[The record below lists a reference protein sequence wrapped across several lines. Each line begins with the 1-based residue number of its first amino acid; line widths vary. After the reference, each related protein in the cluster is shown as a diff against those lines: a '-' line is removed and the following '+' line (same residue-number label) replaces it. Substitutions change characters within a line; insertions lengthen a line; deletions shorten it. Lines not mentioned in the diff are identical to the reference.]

1 MSFIFVCHFY
11 IGTIL
16 GKMTLQRLFYLFA
29 TVSDWKHSL
38 RFFASA
44 SRKTTA
50 TTTKIFHWFD
60 PFALF
65 LSFVLPPIVHSYF
78 IAFVHDSFYRCIW
91 PVRLSLAHTVIFNLG
106 RCNRND
112 APGEREREKN
122 GFFSVENVYNGKHF
136 VQWNILR
143 CISIQMGNYTPQI
156 RKQHSLWMKANS
168 NNHVNSCEE
177 QQRAEKQKKNILQY
191 WNEKS
196 KWKIQAQHIK

>member
-1 MSFIFVCHFY
+1 MSLCDSNDLHAPNIYSRTSACRSIFSTPLNILCYENYLNFNNSIWMSFIFVCHFY

-65 LSFVLPPIVHSYF
+65 LSFVAPSNCTFIFYCLCPRFILPLHLARSSIARTHSH
-78 IAFVHDSFYRCIW
+78 IQPRAMQSKRC
-91 PVRLSLAHTVIFNLG
+91 TG
-106 RCNRND
+106 R
-112 APGEREREKN
+112 ERERKKRI
-122 GFFSVENVYNGKHF
+122 FFRGKR
-136 VQWNILR
+136 L
-143 CISIQMGNYTPQI
+143 
-156 RKQHSLWMKANS
+156 
-168 NNHVNSCEE
+168 
-177 QQRAEKQKKNILQY
+177 
-191 WNEKS
+191 
-196 KWKIQAQHIK
+196 

>member
-65 LSFVLPPIVHSYF
+65 LSFVLPRIVHSYF

-112 APGEREREKN
+112 APGEREREKKTDFFPWKTFITANISFN
-122 GFFSVENVYNGKHF
+122 GIFCDALAYRWAITRHKFAN
-136 VQWNILR
+136 NILSEWKQTVTTM
-143 CISIQMGNYTPQI
+143 SIVV
-156 RKQHSLWMKANS
+156 KS
-168 NNHVNSCEE
+168 NNELRN
-177 QQRAEKQKKNILQY
+177 KKKTYCNIETKNQ
-191 WNEKS
+191 NEKY
-196 KWKIQAQHIK
+196 KPNI

>member
-65 LSFVLPPIVHSYF
+65 LSFVAPSNCTFIFYCLCPRFILPLHLARSSIARTHSH
-78 IAFVHDSFYRCIW
+78 IQPRAMQSKRC
-91 PVRLSLAHTVIFNLG
+91 TG
-106 RCNRND
+106 R
-112 APGEREREKN
+112 EREREKN

-156 RKQHSLWMKANS
+156 RKQHSLWIKANS

-177 QQRAEKQKKNILQY
+177 QQRAEKKNILQY